1 MKKCH
6 RNRILIVGIILV
18 CLSGVGYFVYG
29 YLDIDGDGLTNN
41 EEKKYHT
48 DPNNPVT
55 SGDGILDGKAI
66 ELGLNP
72 AQSYPLVGYGYEKG
86 LEDAVL
92 KELADISDNQNAH
105 FFVGY
110 LTKLNNSSAEY
121 LAHNFLE
128 DNKLNT
134 AESNQI

>member
-1 MKKCH
+1 MAEEDTTHKGDKTSWFKGH
-6 RNRILIVGIILV
+6 PATTKVIAIFVAIAIVGASL
-18 CLSGVGYFVYG
+18 LGYF
-29 YLDIDGDGLTNN
+29 YLNRNKDSDHDGLSDRL
-41 EEKKYHT
+41 EKKYHT
-48 DPNNPVT
+48 DPNNPDT

-72 AQSYPLVGYGYEKG
+72 TQAYPLVGYGYEKG

-110 LTKLNNSSAEY
+110 LS
-121 LAHNFLE
+121 
-128 DNKLNT
+128 
-134 AESNQI
+134 

>member
-6 RNRILIVGIILV
+6 RILIVGIILI

-41 EEKKYHT
+41 KEKKYHT
-48 DPNNPVT
+48 DARNPDA
-55 SGDGILDGKAI
+55 SGNGILDGKAV
-66 ELGLNP
+66 ELGLYP

-105 FFVGY
+105 FLLV
-110 LTKLNNSSAEY
+110 
-121 LAHNFLE
+121 
-128 DNKLNT
+128 
-134 AESNQI
+134 I